1 MSENETEETEER
13 TSLDVSVETR
23 DMLVELL
30 YELQAAKKRQC
41 TQDEVIRFLAEF
53 YLERA

>member
-1 MSENETEETEER
+1 MTKRQER
-13 TSLDVSVETR
+13 TSLNVSVEIR

-41 TQDEVIRFLAEF
+41 TQDDVIRFLVEF

>member
-1 MSENETEETEER
+1 VSENETEETEER

>member
-1 MSENETEETEER
+1 MSENEMAKREER
-13 TSLDVSVETR
+13 TSLNVSVETR

-41 TQDEVIRFLAEF
+41 TQDDVIRFLVEF